1 MAGHA
6 SDRSCECCGAT
17 EGKLRRCG
25 RCRNVHYCSQE
36 CQKSDWKGHKGK
48 CYVKNPSSKL
58 PVAALL
64 AAAGSATPTA
74 VNAES
79 DAPVVPPPTAMGLA
93 VLNRVVPEDEAAEHM
108 QTLKGWMLAGDSAAG
123 LALCEQLRDPWLA
136 FMYAAMHCDSS
147 VCEKMWACDGRVAAF
162 RLSLSLQETAIAT
175 HQLATALVEHPKRT
189 AKNLNAAERAFR
201 RAVVLEPSFDM
212 THIGLGE
219 FLQHER
225 GDVDGAIDVYVAAT
239 ATAMHQARP
248 NAQFC
253 QRLGA
258 LLMDVRR
265 DVLGAERCY
274 RLVIRADPLHATA
287 HFCLACILLDS
298 KNDMTNAEP
307 ALLKALELHDL
318 STAPGKK
325 DHEKYLDGVSLPAGV
340 ELYCTQAN
348 TQGDQCV
355 DARLHP
361 NHLGSLL
368 SKLGFIYER
377 KGNPVSGMH
386 YSERALEVDPSN
398 TMALAALGGAK
409 CNAGDFDGA
418 AHNFREII
426 RIELARTNSHRADGM
441 PNPQALQA
449 KQQAS
454 KAYNRLGNALV
465 QKGDLR
471 AAHEATL
478 RALELIPGDPAS
490 AHNAKEILAMIN
502 RSGSTMTLNVEVN
515 NGPSYS

>member
-1 MAGHA
+1 VV
-6 SDRSCECCGAT
+6 E
-17 EGKLRRCG
+17 
-25 RCRNVHYCSQE
+25 
-36 CQKSDWKGHKGK
+36 
-48 CYVKNPSSKL
+48 
-58 PVAALL
+58 LL
-64 AAAGSATPTA
+64 TGSR
-74 VNAES
+74 
-79 DAPVVPPPTAMGLA
+79 DA
-93 VLNRVVPEDEAAEHM
+93 
-108 QTLKGWMLAGDSAAG
+108 
-123 LALCEQLRDPWLA
+123 LRDPWLA
-136 FMYAAMHCDSS
+136 FMYAAMHCDPS
-147 VCEKMWACDGRVAAF
+147 VREKMWARDGRVAAF

-189 AKNLNAAERAFR
+189 AKTLNAAERAFR

-318 STAPGKK
+318 STAPGKE
-325 DHEKYLDGVSLPAGV
+325 DHAKYAHLLDGVSLPAGMKFD
-340 ELYCTQAN
+340 YTQAN
-348 TQGDQCV
+348 TQGDQCLHLDARRLAV

-361 NHLGSLL
+361 YHLGSLL

-377 KGNPVSGMH
+377 KGDPMSGMH

-454 KAYNRLGNALV
+454 KAYNRLGNALM

-490 AHNAKEILAMIN
+490 THNAKEILAMIN
-502 RSGSTMTLNVEVN
+502 DQPHSTMTLNIEVN